1 MKLRNKK
8 EISDAEER
16 LSELAWFF
24 RFMYGCLSQKLDPKK
39 HPGWE
44 SAKRIVNKHENIDP
58 LTDHQLGE
66 LYGRINALRWVLGE
80 DWDNLAVL

>member
-8 EISDAEER
+8 DIQAAEER

-24 RFMYGCLSQKLDPKK
+24 RFMYGCITQKLDPKK

-44 SAKRIVNKHENIDP
+44 SAKRIADKYETIDP
-58 LTDHQLGE
+58 VTDHQLGE
-66 LYGRINALRWVLGE
+66 LYGKICALRWVLGE
-80 DWDNLAVL
+80 DWGNLAVL